1 MLTPQ
6 EISEKELVK
15 AVFGG
20 YDIAVVDDFLETISE
35 DYAAL
40 YKENAILKS
49 KIKVLV
55 EKVEE
60 YRSTEDSM
68 RMALL
73 TAQKMGQ
80 EMINESKQKS
90 DDMVH
95 SAQEES
101 DAMVQKA
108 QDEAS
113 RILSELKLQVAQEQ
127 ARLTAAKNAT
137 AAFVHESRA
146 IAARIDKFLEA
157 VPNLELKKKPEPV
170 SENNTVEE
178 ASASPDREEEI
189 MDAANTIN
197 EAVSKITEDDPTP
210 SVEIPV
216 EDTPKPKYDDEGEY
230 TIRPKF
236 DFDNLRFGT
245 NFSDDD

>member
-73 TAQKMGQ
+73 TAQKMGK
-80 EMINESKQKS
+80 ELMDESKQKS
-90 DDMVH
+90 DDMVKNAEAE
-95 SAQEES
+95 SA
-101 DAMVQKA
+101 AMIQTAK
-108 QDEAS
+108 DEAAK
-113 RILSELKLQVAQEQ
+113 ILSDLKIQVSEEQ
-127 ARLTAAKNAT
+127 ARLTAAKSAT
-137 AAFVHESRA
+137 AAFVHDARA
-146 IAARIDKFLEA
+146 IAAKVDKFLEA
-157 VPNLELKKKPEPV
+157 VPSLELKKKSDPV
-170 SENNTVEE
+170 KDNTKAEE
-178 ASASPDREEEI
+178 IPTQQDREEEI

-210 SVEIPV
+210 STDVSV
-216 EDTPKPKYDDEGEY
+216 EDAPKPKYDDEGEF
-230 TIRPKF
+230 TARPKF

-245 NFSDDD
+245 NFSEDD